1 MLLSKLFLPT
11 MREVPGDAVVISH
24 QLMLR
29 AGLIRKVA
37 AGIYT
42 YLPLGLRVI
51 KKISAIIEQEMTKA
65 GGQEILMPM
74 VQPADLWR
82 ESGRF
87 NEYGPEL
94 LRLKDRKD
102 TWFCLGPTHE
112 EVVCALVRDHVKSY
126 KSLPLTL
133 FQIQTKFRDE
143 VRPRFGLMRGR
154 EFIMKDAYSFCAD
167 KKTQD
172 QVYQTMWDA
181 YHRIFQRCGLE
192 FRAVRAATGSIGGDL
207 SHEFQVLAQSGEDA
221 IASCDACT
229 YAANVELAK
238 IGSLK
243 AEKEGEAG
251 GQMSEVGTPGQK
263 TIEEQARYLGVGPEK
278 FIKTLVYEVD
288 GALCLVLVR
297 GDQEVSEAKLKS
309 SLKADLL
316 NLAPEP
322 RVIAEIGPLGFVG
335 PIKTGLRVFADAGL
349 MTEGNMFAG
358 ANKLGFHWSHVNVA
372 RDIAPQFLDI
382 RQANNGDPCGE
393 CGAPFKILR
402 GIEVGHIF
410 YLGTKYSKAMS
421 ASVQNEHGE
430 NVTMEMGCYGIG
442 VGRTAAAAIEQ
453 NHDEKGIIW
462 PVSIAPY
469 HVHIVCL
476 GFEEEVIKEAKALYE
491 QLLEAGVEVLFDDRD
506 ERAGVKLNDADLIG
520 CPVRI
525 AIGKRG
531 VKNREIEVLPRH
543 LQADGPIMI
552 SLESDYV
559 ERIKE
564 IVFGAEK
571 GA

>member
-1 MLLSKLFLPT
+1 
-11 MREVPGDAVVISH
+11 
-24 QLMLR
+24 
-29 AGLIRKVA
+29 
-37 AGIYT
+37 
-42 YLPLGLRVI
+42 
-51 KKISAIIEQEMTKA
+51 
-65 GGQEILMPM
+65 
-74 VQPADLWR
+74 
-82 ESGRF
+82 
-87 NEYGPEL
+87 
-94 LRLKDRKD
+94 
-102 TWFCLGPTHE
+102 
-112 EVVCALVRDHVKSY
+112 
-126 KSLPLTL
+126 
-133 FQIQTKFRDE
+133 
-143 VRPRFGLMRGR
+143 
-154 EFIMKDAYSFCAD
+154 
-167 KKTQD
+167 
-172 QVYQTMWDA
+172 
-181 YHRIFQRCGLE
+181 
-192 FRAVRAATGSIGGDL
+192 
-207 SHEFQVLAQSGEDA
+207 
-221 IASCDACT
+221 
-229 YAANVELAK
+229 
-238 IGSLK
+238 
-243 AEKEGEAG
+243 
-251 GQMSEVGTPGQK
+251 
-263 TIEEQARYLGVGPEK
+263 
-278 FIKTLVYEVD
+278 
-288 GALCLVLVR
+288 
-297 GDQEVSEAKLKS
+297 
-309 SLKADLL
+309 
-316 NLAPEP
+316 
-322 RVIAEIGPLGFVG
+322 
-335 PIKTGLRVFADAGL
+335 

>member
-51 KKISAIIEQEMTKA
+51 KKISSIIEQEMTKA

-87 NEYGPEL
+87 NEYGHEL

-181 YHRIFQRCGLE
+181 YHRIFERCSLE

-207 SHEFQVLAQSGEDA
+207 SHEFQVLAQSCEDA
-221 IASCDACT
+221 IASCDECA

-238 IGSLK
+238 IGAAK
-243 AEKEGEAG
+243 GEKSGENCGSMA
-251 GQMSEVGTPGQK
+251 EVGTLGQK

-278 FIKTLVYEVD
+278 FIKTLAYE
-288 GALCLVLVR
+288 LESHQCLTLVR
-297 GDQEVSEAKLKS
+297 GDQDVSAAKLKS
-309 SLKADLL
+309 ALKADQI
-316 NLAPEP
+316 NL
-322 RVIAEIGPLGFVG
+322 
-335 PIKTGLRVFADAGL
+335 
-349 MTEGNMFAG
+349 
-358 ANKLGFHWSHVNVA
+358 
-372 RDIAPQFLDI
+372 
-382 RQANNGDPCGE
+382 
-393 CGAPFKILR
+393 
-402 GIEVGHIF
+402 
-410 YLGTKYSKAMS
+410 
-421 ASVQNEHGE
+421 
-430 NVTMEMGCYGIG
+430 
-442 VGRTAAAAIEQ
+442 
-453 NHDEKGIIW
+453 
-462 PVSIAPY
+462 
-469 HVHIVCL
+469 
-476 GFEEEVIKEAKALYE
+476 
-491 QLLEAGVEVLFDDRD
+491 
-506 ERAGVKLNDADLIG
+506 
-520 CPVRI
+520 
-525 AIGKRG
+525 
-531 VKNREIEVLPRH
+531 
-543 LQADGPIMI
+543 
-552 SLESDYV
+552 
-559 ERIKE
+559 
-564 IVFGAEK
+564 
-571 GA
+571 